1 MSSMCLMNY
10 LKVLCLDVVPPVHTS
25 IRALCGTDITLNCV
39 HGSDSHKSASREI
52 GFFFGTMF
60 STAADAKSKE
70 LHSNLRSLDVEH
82 VQVLSHSCIH
92 DQLLEQMR
100 RPGRKEYS
108 ISPQVYVVTDQSRPL
123 HRKGR
128 ALLGLSKTLKQEQ
141 RHPIRIY
148 LNYDV
153 VGHSPDRDCQSV
165 GDIVKVSVVSNHC
178 DLATFGY

>member
-1 MSSMCLMNY
+1 MPEDQHHLLDDHDEFRN
-10 LKVLCLDVVPPVHTS
+10 LCRLRNHHHDNT
-25 IRALCGTDITLNCV
+25 TDLTACT
-39 HGSDSHKSASREI
+39 GSLTFCAFTTK
-52 GFFFGTMF
+52 
-60 STAADAKSKE
+60 
-70 LHSNLRSLDVEH
+70 
-82 VQVLSHSCIH
+82 
-92 DQLLEQMR
+92 LLEQMR
-100 RPGRKEYS
+100 RHRRKEYS
-108 ISPQVYVVTDQSRPL
+108 ISPQVYVETDQSRPL